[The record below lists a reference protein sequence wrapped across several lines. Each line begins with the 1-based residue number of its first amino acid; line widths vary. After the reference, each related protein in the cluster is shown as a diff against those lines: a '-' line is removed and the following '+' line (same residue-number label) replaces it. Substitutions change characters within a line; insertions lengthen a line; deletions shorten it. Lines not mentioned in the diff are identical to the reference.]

1 MKTNRKAAVA
11 LSVLFLVLAVVG
23 FESTFAA
30 KPLLS
35 KNLQVVVR
43 FECDAINSSVV
54 SLDGSAGAPD
64 LPPSTLCAQA
74 IADFLDTGFR
84 QVSAEEA
91 SADPSNVTGGETHT
105 LIAAGGVHV
114 SKTEHD
120 VLRLVC
126 QGNLLSVQD
135 ASAGAPLIASSTCS
149 QALADALNHQFKLS
163 STETLVVVF
172 PSFTAYTLIRSHEQ

>member
-30 KPLLS
+30 KPVLS
-35 KNLQVVVR
+35 KNSQVVVR
-43 FECDAINSSVV
+43 FECDALASSVGP
-54 SLDGSAGAPD
+54 LDGSAGAPA

-74 IADFLDTGFR
+74 IANFLDAGFR
-84 QVSAEEA
+84 QVSAEG
-91 SADPSNVTGGETHT
+91 SSQGGTFVFDETHT
-105 LIAAGGVHV
+105 LIAAGGVQV
-114 SKTEHD
+114 SKAEHD

-135 ASAGAPLIASSTCS
+135 GSAGAPSIAAGTCS
-149 QALADALNHQFKLS
+149 QALADALNQQFRLS
-163 STETLVVVF
+163 STEGLVVLLPF
-172 PSFTAYTLIRSHEQ
+172 YTAYTLIRSREQ